1 MAIIKLGNVQKE
13 VPNRLFTSVRTDN
26 IDPGYF
32 KMKKMRM
39 MKMVQF
45 MLQSLMI

>member
-32 KMKKMRM
+32 YTELFGSFPVYRC
-39 MKMVQF
+39 
-45 MLQSLMI
+45 